1 MRIKRKSHNLDEDLL
16 RRARR
21 ELGARTETDAI
32 HRALEAV
39 LVGERIVADLRT
51 AARGRVAFRP
61 EFVRAMRRERR
72 GAR

>member
-1 MRIKRKSHNLDEDLL
+1 MKIKRKSHNLDEDLL

-21 ELGARTETDAI
+21 ELGANTETDAI

-39 LVGERIVADLRT
+39 LIGERIVADLR
-51 AARGRVAFRP
+51 ASRGRVAFRP